1 MEVIN
6 NIIDIDY
13 FISFKKK
20 SECLYLNDDILKII
34 NVLFSNK
41 NKNKKKIL
49 KKNNHI
55 LKNQKIQ
62 NQKDNLSN
70 KINLILNKLS
80 ENNIDSLTNEF
91 INNINKINNDE
102 FEEIQ
107 KTFYLKIIS
116 EINFIKIYLNFFKNI
131 AFIYNKVQNY
141 NISYFISIIETKF
154 KYDYMEIDIKDD
166 KYIFLKEIVGEIKR
180 INNLIFIKELV
191 ELNILKNDILNIC
204 TNNILNQKLYISDI
218 F

>member
-1 MEVIN
+1 MENIN
-6 NIIDIDY
+6 NNYIDINY

-20 SECLYLNDDILKII
+20 TECLQLNEDTLKII
-34 NVLFSNK
+34 NILFS

-80 ENNIDSLTNEF
+80 ENNIDNLTNEY
-91 INNINKINNDE
+91 INNINKINNEE
-102 FEEIQ
+102 FDEIQ

-116 EINFIKIYLNFFKNI
+116 EINFIKI
-131 AFIYNKVQNY
+131 
-141 NISYFISIIETKF
+141 
-154 KYDYMEIDIKDD
+154 
-166 KYIFLKEIVGEIKR
+166 
-180 INNLIFIKELV
+180 
-191 ELNILKNDILNIC
+191 
-204 TNNILNQKLYISDI
+204 
-218 F
+218 